1 MSVTTTQPTE
11 VPEETQV
18 PIGVRLADLRK
29 KRGMNL
35 RELARLSGAS
45 TSLISQIE
53 KGKTN
58 PTVQKLQNLA
68 TALGVP
74 VSYFF
79 DPHNGD
85 ADVEVLNESRPSPKK
100 SSSNAPLRAQG
111 SERAHH
117 PTPKLGR
124 TSGVVREGQRMSIDL
139 QDGVHW
145 ERLTPGGHPEIEF
158 LEVTYPPG
166 TSSGELAHH
175 YGREFVLV
183 LEGEFDVELAFDH
196 YQLRAGESLA
206 FDSMIPHR
214 VSNHGSVPMRAIWV
228 NWTVPEAAIP

>member
-1 MSVTTTQPTE
+1 MSATTTQPT
-11 VPEETQV
+11 EETQV

-45 TSLISQIE
+45 TSLISQVE

-79 DPHNGD
+79 DPHNGE
-85 ADVEVLNESRPSPKK
+85 ADLGVVDGPPASSPKK
-100 SSSNAPLRAQG
+100 TQSDAPLRAQG

-124 TSGVVREGQRMSIDL
+124 GSGVVREGQRMSIDL

-145 ERLTPGGHPEIEF
+145 ERLTTGGHPEIEF

-183 LEGEFDVELAFDH
+183 VEGEFDVELAFDH

-228 NWTVPEAAIP
+228 NWTVPATSAP